1 MENEHNRPS
10 IEIRIKIY
18 DEQYDSEGNS
28 IVSSSD
34 SEATTVIFTNEDQGN
49 NIPVYDDDDILE
61 NNISD
66 EEISEMDALLQ
77 SPDLPATEE
86 TFNNEYHHG
95 YMENQD
101 VEVDDDVLIIDETFN
116 NEYHHGYMENQDVE
130 VDDDVLIIDETFNNE
145 YHHGY
150 MENQDVEVDDDVLI
164 IDISDEEVSE
174 ILENPLDNEI
184 DMSPEPPQ
192 TPSPILSESSDIFTD
207 FNDKRKMEKSLSH
220 SYYDDD
226 DDSNDGA
233 ERTFILIFESDED
246 DYDSEGS
253 TISESSDDSEV
264 DSEIDSED
272 DDDDDVSLIVSRI
285 IVITGV
291 DLLQLPSESSVT
303 TDSKK

>member
-77 SPDLPATEE
+77 SPDLPATE
-86 TFNNEYHHG
+86 
-95 YMENQD
+95 
-101 VEVDDDVLIIDETFN
+101 ETFN

-272 DDDDDVSLIVSRI
+272 DDDDVSLIVSRI

>member
-77 SPDLPATEE
+77 SPDLPATE
-86 TFNNEYHHG
+86 
-95 YMENQD
+95 
-101 VEVDDDVLIIDETFN
+101 ETFN

-272 DDDDDVSLIVSRI
+272 DDDDVSLIVSRI

-291 DLLQLPSESSVT
+291 MNFT
-303 TDSKK
+303 TLTFL